1 MHPGWHTAVSMSLLC
16 MSLTAPA
23 DEVRMNDG
31 AQILNAN
38 LELAPGRTI
47 EDGVIVMLHGTL
59 GHKDMEIIVLLQ
71 SVFQEY
77 EYSSLAINLSFD
89 INDRHGFYPCERP
102 HTHEYNDAL
111 AELKLWVDW
120 LNEKDVGDIIML
132 GHSRG
137 ANQVANY
144 LLQEDHS
151 VVAGILLAP
160 SAGSGSMTNTVQ
172 ANLAKSENTEWLDD
186 TEFLHCQNT
195 RVSAASYVSYYASQS
210 QANTPELLQN
220 ISTPVLVLS
229 GSQDSVVRELAKKMS
244 NVNNDQVR
252 HLQIDGAD
260 HFFRDLFAYDVADA
274 SVEFLES
281 IQ

>member
-1 MHPGWHTAVSMSLLC
+1 
-16 MSLTAPA
+16 MSLTALA
-23 DEVRMNDG
+23 DEVRINDG
-31 AQILNAN
+31 DRILNAN

-47 EDGVIVMLHGTL
+47 EDGVILMLHGTL
-59 GHKDMEIIVLLQ
+59 GHKDMEIIVLMQ

-77 EYSSLAINLSFD
+77 EYSSLAINLSFNID
-89 INDRHGFYPCERP
+89 DRHGFYPCERP
-102 HTHEYNDAL
+102 HTHQYNDAL
-111 AELKLWVDW
+111 AELALWVDW
-120 LNEKDVGDIIML
+120 LKEKHVGDIIML

-144 LLQEDHS
+144 LLQDDHS

-160 SAGSGSMTNTVQ
+160 SAGSGSMTDTVQ
-172 ANLAKSENTEWLDD
+172 TNLARAEKEEWLDD

-195 RVSAASYVSYYASQS
+195 KVSAASYVSYYASPS
-210 QANTPELLQN
+210 QGDTPELLQG

-229 GSQDSVVRELAKKMS
+229 GSQDSVVKGLAEKMN
-244 NVNNDQVR
+244 NVNNERVM

-274 SVEFLES
+274 SVEFLET
-281 IQ
+281 I

>member
-1 MHPGWHTAVSMSLLC
+1 
-16 MSLTAPA
+16 MSLTALA
-23 DEVRMNDG
+23 DEVRINDG
-31 AQILNAN
+31 ERILNAN

-47 EDGVIVMLHGTL
+47 EDGVILMLHGTL
-59 GHKDMEIIVLLQ
+59 GHKDMEIIVLMQ

-77 EYSSLAINLSFD
+77 EYSSLAINLSFNID
-89 INDRHGFYPCERP
+89 DRHGFYPCERP
-102 HTHEYNDAL
+102 HTHKYNDAL
-111 AELKLWVDW
+111 AELALWVDW
-120 LNEKDVGDIIML
+120 LKEKHVGDIIML

-160 SAGSGSMTNTVQ
+160 SAGSGSMTDTVQ
-172 ANLAKSENTEWLDD
+172 TNLARAEKEEWLDD

-195 RVSAASYVSYYASQS
+195 KVSAASYVSYYASPS
-210 QANTPELLQN
+210 QGDTLELLQE
-220 ISTPVLVLS
+220 ITTPVLVLS
-229 GSQDSVVRELAKKMS
+229 GSQDSVVKGLAEKMN
-244 NVNNDQVR
+244 NVNNERVM

-274 SVEFLES
+274 SVEFLET
-281 IQ
+281 I